1 MGMAVPRF
9 HCRTGNGACCPGV
22 HSPVVA
28 VGRRRFGIL
37 NPIVQFVE
45 KLLDVR
51 DSQLRIARQP
61 VLQKPSLLSGDLVG
75 LVSFVMKNA
84 FSRGRRL

>member
-1 MGMAVPRF
+1 MRWDWLYRVFIVALGM
-9 HCRTGNGACCPGV
+9 GACCPGV

-28 VGRRRFGIL
+28 VGRRRFGTL

-51 DSQLRIARQP
+51 DSQLRVARQL
-61 VLQKPSLLSGDLVG
+61 VLQELSLLSGDL
-75 LVSFVMKNA
+75 SA
-84 FSRGRRL
+84 AT